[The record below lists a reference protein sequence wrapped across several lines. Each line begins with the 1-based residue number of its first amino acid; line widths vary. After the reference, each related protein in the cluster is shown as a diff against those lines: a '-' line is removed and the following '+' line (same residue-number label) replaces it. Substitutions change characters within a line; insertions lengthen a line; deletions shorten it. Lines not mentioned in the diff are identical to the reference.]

1 MEKYKRVFLIVL
13 DSLGIGDAH
22 DAAQFDDVGANTLGH
37 ICEKV
42 GGLDVPCLEGMGL
55 GNIGQFQGIHAL
67 KNQLA
72 YTARLEE
79 ISNGKDTMTGHW
91 EMMGLHITKPFKTF
105 TETGFPK
112 EFIDLFEE
120 KTGRKCVGNYAESG
134 TKILDDWGEHQ
145 IKTGDW
151 IVYTSAD
158 SVFQIAANEEIIPL
172 EEISNGKDTMTGH
185 WEMMGLHITKP
196 FKTFTETGFPKE
208 FIDLFEEK
216 TGRKCVGNYA
226 ESGTKILDDWGEH
239 QIKTGDWIVYTS
251 ADSVFQ
257 IAANEEIIPLEELY
271 KACEIAREIAMDD
284 RWKVG
289 RIIARPFVG
298 KKKGEFVRTA
308 NRHDLALKPFGKTVL
323 DSLKENQIEV
333 IGIGK
338 IPDIFVDQGIT
349 RKVKTVSNHDGM
361 EKTIEIAKEDF
372 RGLAFLNLVDFDA
385 VYGHRRN
392 PEGYGQAIVEFDH
405 QLEELLYCLNSDDL
419 LMITADHG
427 NDPTYKGTDHTRE
440 NVPLIIYSKSLQMP
454 KHLGLL
460 KSYAV
465 IGATIA
471 DNFDVE
477 NPGIGSSILNQI
489 I

>member
-79 ISNGKDTMTGHW
+79 VSNGKDTMTGHW

-120 KTGRKCVGNYAESG
+120 KT
-134 TKILDDWGEHQ
+134 D
-145 IKTGDW
+145 
-151 IVYTSAD
+151 
-158 SVFQIAANEEIIPL
+158 
-172 EEISNGKDTMTGH
+172 
-185 WEMMGLHITKP
+185 
-196 FKTFTETGFPKE
+196 
-208 FIDLFEEK
+208 
-216 TGRKCVGNYA
+216 RKCVGNYA

>member
-22 DAAQFDDVGANTLGH
+22 DAAQFDDVGVNTLGH

-79 ISNGKDTMTGHW
+79 
-91 EMMGLHITKPFKTF
+91 
-105 TETGFPK
+105 
-112 EFIDLFEE
+112 
-120 KTGRKCVGNYAESG
+120 V
-134 TKILDDWGEHQ
+134 
-145 IKTGDW
+145 
-151 IVYTSAD
+151 
-158 SVFQIAANEEIIPL
+158 
-172 EEISNGKDTMTGH
+172 SNGKDTMTGH

>member
-72 YTARLEE
+72 YTAR
-79 ISNGKDTMTGHW
+79 
-91 EMMGLHITKPFKTF
+91 
-105 TETGFPK
+105 
-112 EFIDLFEE
+112 
-120 KTGRKCVGNYAESG
+120 
-134 TKILDDWGEHQ
+134 
-145 IKTGDW
+145 
-151 IVYTSAD
+151 
-158 SVFQIAANEEIIPL
+158 L

>member
-55 GNIGQFQGIHAL
+55 GNIGQFQSIHAL

-79 ISNGKDTMTGHW
+79 
-91 EMMGLHITKPFKTF
+91 
-105 TETGFPK
+105 
-112 EFIDLFEE
+112 
-120 KTGRKCVGNYAESG
+120 V
-134 TKILDDWGEHQ
+134 
-145 IKTGDW
+145 
-151 IVYTSAD
+151 
-158 SVFQIAANEEIIPL
+158 
-172 EEISNGKDTMTGH
+172 SNGKDTMTGH

>member
-1 MEKYKRVFLIVL
+1 MKKYKRIFLIVL
-13 DSLGIGDAH
+13 DSLGVGDAH
-22 DAAQFDDVGANTLGH
+22 DAQYYDDLGANTLGH

-55 GNIGQFQGIHAL
+55 GNIGKFQGIHAL

-79 ISNGKDTMTGHW
+79 VSNGKDTMTGHW

-112 EFIDLFEE
+112 EFIELFEE

-158 SVFQIAANEEIIPL
+158 SVFQIAANE
-172 EEISNGKDTMTGH
+172 D
-185 WEMMGLHITKP
+185 
-196 FKTFTETGFPKE
+196 
-208 FIDLFEEK
+208 
-216 TGRKCVGNYA
+216 V
-226 ESGTKILDDWGEH
+226 
-239 QIKTGDWIVYTS
+239 
-251 ADSVFQ
+251 
-257 IAANEEIIPLEELY
+257 IPLEELY
-271 KACEIAREIAMDD
+271 QACEIAREIAMDE

-289 RIIARPFVG
+289 RIIARPYVG

-372 RGLAFLNLVDFDA
+372 TGLAFLNLVDFDA

-392 PEGYGQAIVEFDH
+392 PEGYAQAIIEFDH
-405 QLEELLYCLNSDDL
+405 QLEQLLYHLDSDDL

-440 NVPLIIYSKSLQMP
+440 NVPLIIYSKSLQLP

-471 DNFDVE
+471 DNFQVE
-477 NPGIGSSILNQI
+477 NPGIGTSLLDQI

>member
-79 ISNGKDTMTGHW
+79 
-91 EMMGLHITKPFKTF
+91 
-105 TETGFPK
+105 
-112 EFIDLFEE
+112 
-120 KTGRKCVGNYAESG
+120 V
-134 TKILDDWGEHQ
+134 
-145 IKTGDW
+145 
-151 IVYTSAD
+151 
-158 SVFQIAANEEIIPL
+158 
-172 EEISNGKDTMTGH
+172 SNGKDTMTGH

-323 DSLKENQIEV
+323 DSLKENRIEV

>member
-79 ISNGKDTMTGHW
+79 
-91 EMMGLHITKPFKTF
+91 
-105 TETGFPK
+105 
-112 EFIDLFEE
+112 
-120 KTGRKCVGNYAESG
+120 V
-134 TKILDDWGEHQ
+134 
-145 IKTGDW
+145 
-151 IVYTSAD
+151 
-158 SVFQIAANEEIIPL
+158 
-172 EEISNGKDTMTGH
+172 SNGKDTMTGH

-323 DSLKENQIEV
+323 DSLEENQIEV

>member
-1 MEKYKRVFLIVL
+1 MKNYKRVFLIVL
-13 DSLGIGDAH
+13 DSLGVGDAH
-22 DAAQFDDVGANTLGH
+22 DAQLFGDEGANTLGH
-37 ICEKV
+37 ICESV
-42 GGLDVPCLEGMGL
+42 EGLDVPQLEGMGL
-55 GNIGQFQGIHAL
+55 GSIGEFQGIHRL

-79 ISNGKDTMTGHW
+79 VSNGKDTMTGHW
-91 EMMGLHITKPFKTF
+91 EMMGLHITKPFQTF

-112 EFIDLFEE
+112 EFIELFEQ

-158 SVFQIAANEEIIPL
+158 SVFQIAANE
-172 EEISNGKDTMTGH
+172 D
-185 WEMMGLHITKP
+185 
-196 FKTFTETGFPKE
+196 
-208 FIDLFEEK
+208 
-216 TGRKCVGNYA
+216 
-226 ESGTKILDDWGEH
+226 
-239 QIKTGDWIVYTS
+239 
-251 ADSVFQ
+251 
-257 IAANEEIIPLEELY
+257 IIPLEELY
-271 KACEIAREIAMDD
+271 KACDIARELAMDE

-289 RIIARPFVG
+289 RIIARPYKG
-298 KKKGEFVRTA
+298 YKKGEFVRTA

-323 DSLKENQIEV
+323 DTLKENEIEV

-349 RKVKTVSNHDGM
+349 RKIKTVSNSDGM
-361 EKTIEIAKEDF
+361 IKTAELAKEDF
-372 RGLAFLNLVDFDA
+372 TGLAFLNLVDFDA
-385 VYGHRRN
+385 VFGHRRN
-392 PEGYGQAIVEFDH
+392 PKGYADAIVEFDN
-405 QLEELLYCLNSDDL
+405 QLNELLLLLNEDDL

-440 NVPLIIYSKSLQMP
+440 NVPLIIYSKSLKKP
-454 KHLGLL
+454 RHLGLL

-471 DNFDVE
+471 DNFEVE
-477 NPGIGSSILNQI
+477 NPGIGQSILDQI

>member
-55 GNIGQFQGIHAL
+55 GNIGQFQSIHAL

-79 ISNGKDTMTGHW
+79 VSNGKDTMTGHW

-134 TKILDDWGEHQ
+134 TKILDDWG
-145 IKTGDW
+145 K
-151 IVYTSAD
+151 
-158 SVFQIAANEEIIPL
+158 
-172 EEISNGKDTMTGH
+172 
-185 WEMMGLHITKP
+185 
-196 FKTFTETGFPKE
+196 
-208 FIDLFEEK
+208 
-216 TGRKCVGNYA
+216 
-226 ESGTKILDDWGEH
+226 H

>member
-55 GNIGQFQGIHAL
+55 GNIGQFQSIHAL

-79 ISNGKDTMTGHW
+79 
-91 EMMGLHITKPFKTF
+91 
-105 TETGFPK
+105 
-112 EFIDLFEE
+112 
-120 KTGRKCVGNYAESG
+120 V
-134 TKILDDWGEHQ
+134 
-145 IKTGDW
+145 
-151 IVYTSAD
+151 
-158 SVFQIAANEEIIPL
+158 
-172 EEISNGKDTMTGH
+172 SNGKDTMTGH

-392 PEGYGQAIVEFDH
+392 PKGYGQAIVEFDH

>member
-79 ISNGKDTMTGHW
+79 
-91 EMMGLHITKPFKTF
+91 
-105 TETGFPK
+105 
-112 EFIDLFEE
+112 
-120 KTGRKCVGNYAESG
+120 V
-134 TKILDDWGEHQ
+134 
-145 IKTGDW
+145 
-151 IVYTSAD
+151 
-158 SVFQIAANEEIIPL
+158 
-172 EEISNGKDTMTGH
+172 SNGKDTMTGH

-471 DNFDVE
+471 DNLDVE

>member
-1 MEKYKRVFLIVL
+1 MKKYKRVFLIVL

-22 DAAQFDDVGANTLGH
+22 DAQQFDDLGANTLGH

-55 GNIGQFQGIHAL
+55 GNIGNFKGIHAL

-79 ISNGKDTMTGHW
+79 VSNGKDTMTGHW

-112 EFIDLFEE
+112 EFIELFEE

-158 SVFQIAANEEIIPL
+158 SVFQIAANEDIIPL
-172 EEISNGKDTMTGH
+172 D
-185 WEMMGLHITKP
+185 
-196 FKTFTETGFPKE
+196 
-208 FIDLFEEK
+208 
-216 TGRKCVGNYA
+216 
-226 ESGTKILDDWGEH
+226 
-239 QIKTGDWIVYTS
+239 
-251 ADSVFQ
+251 
-257 IAANEEIIPLEELY
+257 ELY
-271 KACEIAREIAMDD
+271 RACEIAREIAMDE

-289 RIIARPFVG
+289 RIIARPYVG

-440 NVPLIIYSKSLQMP
+440 TVPLIIYSKSLQMP

>member
-79 ISNGKDTMTGHW
+79 
-91 EMMGLHITKPFKTF
+91 
-105 TETGFPK
+105 
-112 EFIDLFEE
+112 
-120 KTGRKCVGNYAESG
+120 V
-134 TKILDDWGEHQ
+134 
-145 IKTGDW
+145 
-151 IVYTSAD
+151 
-158 SVFQIAANEEIIPL
+158 
-172 EEISNGKDTMTGH
+172 SNGKDTMTGH

-349 RKVKTVSNHDGM
+349 RKVKTVSNQDGM

-471 DNFDVE
+471 DNFNVE